1 MIRSGSSV
9 ATLTLSAASALLI
22 SPTMGATNMKWVRFA
37 PDCPHAASEFV
48 PGRLWAL
55 PPGFT
60 GSEKSGPTI
69 GKHKPWKG
77 KKGKIYNLGPT
88 AAGLSVGMKTEWGGG
103 VVLETHVGGRLWLTR
118 FDQDPQTKEDNE
130 PRKNNAMN
138 KDTTEILPKVS
149 QDKELLEVEETEHDL
164 NTAISALKEIYTIL
178 KQKAQSVSGT
188 KERYAWLVAKDTLL
202 LIDKKLP

>member
-1 MIRSGSSV
+1 M
-9 ATLTLSAASALLI
+9 
-22 SPTMGATNMKWVRFA
+22 
-37 PDCPHAASEFV
+37 
-48 PGRLWAL
+48 
-55 PPGFT
+55 
-60 GSEKSGPTI
+60 
-69 GKHKPWKG
+69 
-77 KKGKIYNLGPT
+77 
-88 AAGLSVGMKTEWGGG
+88 
-103 VVLETHVGGRLWLTR
+103 LETHVGGRLWLTR

-178 KQKAQSVSGT
+178 KQKSGENHT
-188 KERYAWLVAKDTLL
+188 NSKERYAWLVAKDTLL